1 MKSVA
6 GSQLAALLG
15 AGQFAAA
22 ESNARELLALQPDAG
37 VIWQILGAA
46 LAAQGKDSLPALI
59 MAVRLLPDDAGVH
72 HNLGNAFARLE
83 RFDNAVSSY
92 RRAVALNSNFA
103 EAYNHLAQVL
113 MSLGQ
118 FSEALKCCCRAID
131 LEPGFVEAHD
141 NRGTVMLALGRLDEA
156 QASCQQ
162 AIALDPEF
170 AEAHNN
176 LGTVLHQR
184 GQLEQAVASY
194 RRALQLSPNLA
205 EGHNNLGNTFR
216 SLGQLSQAEVSY
228 DRALQI
234 DSRFVQAYCNRATVL
249 RLQGMTEQAQASC
262 RAALKIDPQ
271 SAAAIIV
278 LAEAS
283 ADRGEFAEAEKLFKQ
298 AASLEPESVEA
309 WAGLARLRKMTA
321 ADASWLSQAQLI
333 ASAKLPALKEITLR
347 YAIGKYLDDVR
358 EFDRAFLEF
367 RRANELTKLCRPP
380 HDRQLLT
387 RTVDSITRMYDRKW
401 LSDCRPGGAEFTGPV
416 FIVGML
422 RSGTTLAEQILAAHP
437 AVFGAGELAF
447 WSKASDRHRACV
459 GNEGTLLTELAA
471 DYDRLLRNQSNGAPR
486 VVDKMPTNF
495 ASLGLIHAALPHARI
510 IHMQRN
516 PLDTCLSIYFQHFE
530 MAVSYGNDLE
540 DLAHYYREYVRIM
553 NHWQMTLPRSAML
566 EVPYEGLVA
575 DQEGWSRR
583 MLDFVGLPWDARCL
597 DFYRTNRTIVTA
609 SKWQARQ
616 RISGSSVDRWRNY
629 HNYLGPL
636 LPLVGTQSP
645 AFAN

>member
-6 GSQLAALLG
+6 GSQLAALLS

-46 LAAQGKDSLPALI
+46 LAAQGKDSLPALTA
-59 MAVRLLPDDAGVH
+59 AVRLLPDDAGVH
-72 HNLGNAFARLE
+72 HNLGNAFARLG

-92 RRAVALNSNFA
+92 RRAVDLNPNFA
-103 EAYNHLAQVL
+103 EAYNHLAQAL
-113 MSLGQ
+113 LNLGQ
-118 FSEALKCCCRAID
+118 FCEALECCRRAID
-131 LEPGFVEAHD
+131 LKPGFVEAHD

-156 QASCQQ
+156 QASYQR
-162 AIALDPEF
+162 AIALDPGF
-170 AEAHNN
+170 AEA
-176 LGTVLHQR
+176 
-184 GQLEQAVASY
+184 
-194 RRALQLSPNLA
+194 
-205 EGHNNLGNTFR
+205 HNNLGNTFR
-216 SLGQLSQAEVSY
+216 SLGQLPQAILCY

-234 DSRFVQAYCNRATVL
+234 DPRFVQAYCNRATVL
-249 RLQGMTEQAQASC
+249 RLQRLTEQAQASC

-271 SAAAIIV
+271 SAAATIV

-283 ADRGEFAEAEKLFKQ
+283 ADRGEFGEAEKLFKQ
-298 AASLEPESVEA
+298 AASLEPASVEA
-309 WAGLARLRKMTA
+309 WAGLARLRRMTA

-333 ASAKLPALKEITLR
+333 VSAKLSPLKEITLR
-347 YAIGKYLDDVR
+347 YAIGKYLDDLR
-358 EFDRAFLEF
+358 EFDQAFPQF
-367 RRANELTKLCRPP
+367 RRANELTKMCRPP
-380 HDRQLLT
+380 HERQQLT
-387 RTVDSITRMYDRKW
+387 RTVDSITRIYDREW
-401 LSDCRPGGAEFTGPV
+401 LSDLRQGAAESTRPV

-447 WSKASDRHRACV
+447 WSTASEKHRACV
-459 GNEGTLLTELAA
+459 GNEGALLTELAA
-471 DYDRLLRNQSNGAPR
+471 DYDRLLRSQSNGTPW

-495 ASLGLIHAALPHARI
+495 AFLGLIHAALPHARI

-530 MAVSYGNDLE
+530 MAVSYANDLE
-540 DLAHYYREYVRIM
+540 DLAHYYREYMRIM
-553 NHWQMTLPRSAML
+553 NHWRTTLPKSAML

-583 MLDFVGLPWDARCL
+583 MLEFVGVPWDARCL
-597 DFYRTNRTIVTA
+597 DFHRTDRTIITA
-609 SKWQARQ
+609 SKWQVRQ

-629 HNYLGPL
+629 HNFLGPL
-636 LPLVGTQSP
+636 LPLVGTQSS
-645 AFAN
+645 AIAS

>member
-6 GSQLAALLG
+6 GNQLAALLG

-22 ESNARELLALQPDAG
+22 ESDARELLALRPDAG
-37 VIWQILGAA
+37 AIWQILGAA
-46 LAAQGKDSLPALI
+46 LAAQGKDSLPALT

-72 HNLGNAFARLE
+72 NNLGNAFARLG

-92 RRAVALNSNFA
+92 RRAVVLNSHFA
-103 EAYNHLAQVL
+103 EAYNHLAQAL
-113 MSLGQ
+113 MNLGQ
-118 FSEALKCCCRAID
+118 FSEALECCRRAID
-131 LEPGFVEAHD
+131 LKPGFLEAHD
-141 NRGTVMLALGRLDEA
+141 NRGTAMLALGRLDEA
-156 QASCQQ
+156 QASYQQ
-162 AIALDPEF
+162 AIALDPGF
-170 AEAHNN
+170 AEAYNN
-176 LGTVLHQR
+176 LGAILQQR
-184 GQLEQAVASY
+184 GQIEQAAASY
-194 RRALQLSPNLA
+194 RRALELNPNLA
-205 EGHNNLGNTFR
+205 EGHNNLGNAFR
-216 SLGQLSQAEVSY
+216 SLGQLPQAILCY
-228 DRALQI
+228 DRALQL

-249 RLQGMTEQAQASC
+249 RLQGLTEQAQASC

-271 SAAAIIV
+271 SAAATIV

-283 ADRGEFAEAEKLFKQ
+283 ADRGGFGEAEKLFKQ

-333 ASAKLPALKEITLR
+333 VSAKLPPLKEITLR
-347 YAIGKYLDDVR
+347 YAIGKYLDDLR
-358 EFDRAFLEF
+358 EFDQAFPQF
-367 RRANELTKLCRPP
+367 RRANELTKMCRSP
-380 HDRQLLT
+380 HDRQQLT
-387 RTVDSITRMYDRKW
+387 RTVDSITRVYDSKW
-401 LSDCRPGGAEFTGPV
+401 LSDFRQGAAESTRPV

-447 WSKASDRHRACV
+447 WSAASEKHRACT
-459 GNEGTLLTELAA
+459 GDQGMLLTELAA
-471 DYDRLLRNQSNGAPR
+471 DYDRLLRNQSNGAPW

-495 ASLGLIHAALPHARI
+495 AFLGLIHAALPRARI

-540 DLAHYYREYVRIM
+540 DLAHYYREYLRIM
-553 NHWQMTLPRSAML
+553 NHWRMTLPKGAML

-583 MLDFVGLPWDARCL
+583 MLEFVGAPWDARCL
-597 DFYRTNRTIVTA
+597 EFHRTNRTIVTA
-609 SKWQARQ
+609 SKWQVRQ
-616 RISGSSVDRWRNY
+616 KISGSSVDRWRNY
-629 HNYLGPL
+629 HNFLGPL
-636 LPLVGTQSP
+636 LSLLATQSP
-645 AFAN
+645 VIAS